1 MKRGAP
7 LKRTA
12 WKRKPREKHRAPADM
27 GIPVSAPA
35 CTGNEPAATKPV
47 AKQRGTYTST
57 PGRAA
62 PKPEAHRNTHLLA
75 MAKGKPCLL
84 CQEHGVAL
92 CTPGSTVA
100 AHSNL
105 GIHGK
110 AMSRKADDF
119 YSAWLGDA
127 HHRWLDQGKG
137 SAAQREM
144 AFMTAHLAQVRA
156 WRAIAFDSRSNPKDR
171 AAAQWALERL
181 NATPVG
187 EPT

>member
-12 WKRKPREKHRAPADM
+12 WKRKPREQRRAPADL
-27 GIPVSAPA
+27 GNPVSAPA
-35 CTGNEPAATKPV
+35 CTGIESVAAKPV
-47 AKQRGTYTST
+47 AKQRGTYAST

-62 PKPEAHRNTHLLA
+62 PKTEAHRNPHLLK

-84 CQEHGVAL
+84 CQEHDVAL

-100 AHSNL
+100 AHSNQQC
-105 GIHGK
+105 HGK
-110 AMSRKADDF
+110 GMGRKADDF
-119 YSAWLGDA
+119 YTAWLGDA

-156 WRAIAFDSRSNPKDR
+156 WRAIAFDTRSAPKDR

-187 EPT
+187 ETA

>member
-1 MKRGAP
+1 MNRSAP

-12 WKRKPREKHRAPADM
+12 WKRKPREQRGLAHAAAQEQSVAHQAETPR
-27 GIPVSAPA
+27 
-35 CTGNEPAATKPV
+35 AATKPV
-47 AKQRGTYTST
+47 AKPRGTYASGPT
-57 PGRAA
+57 RAA
-62 PKPEAHRNTHLLA
+62 PKTEAHRNKHLLA

-110 AMSRKADDF
+110 AMARKADDF

-187 EPT
+187 ETP